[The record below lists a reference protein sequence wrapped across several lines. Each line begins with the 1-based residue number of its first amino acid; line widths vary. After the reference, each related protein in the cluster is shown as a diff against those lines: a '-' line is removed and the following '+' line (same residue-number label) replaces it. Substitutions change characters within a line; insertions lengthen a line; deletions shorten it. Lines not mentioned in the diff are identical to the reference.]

1 MTAIA
6 FTVVGTPVPQG
17 STAAFS
23 RGGKIHTTN
32 DPKGT
37 INRWRGDVRG
47 AAGPAIGAW
56 TGPELPLPGPVSMRL
71 RFRFARPKSHFHP
84 ANSRRAVEE
93 LKADAPSWLAG
104 TPDVDKLSR
113 SILDALTA
121 LVYVDDA
128 QVVALNATKRYV
140 GEGERPG
147 VDVVVEAIE
156 R

>member
-6 FTVVGTPVPQG
+6 FTVVGLPVAQG

-47 AAGPAIGAW
+47 AAQPAIDRWLGPGVPW
-56 TGPELPLPGPVSMRL
+56 TGPVSMRL
-71 RFRFARPKSHFHP
+71 RFRFPRPASHFLP
-84 ANSRRAVEE
+84 ANARRAEPE
-93 LKADAPSWLAG
+93 LKATAPVWLERS
-104 TPDVDKLSR
+104 PDVDKLCR
-113 SILDALTA
+113 AILDAMTGLI
-121 LVYVDDA
+121 YVDDA

-140 GEGERPG
+140 ATGERPG
-147 VDVVVEAIE
+147 VDVVVEAIS
-156 R
+156 